1 MSHIAVKILSMVLI
15 TSLCLSTS
23 AVAQVSDSQTRLRFS
38 DIITGIPNT
47 TVETFSMSFN
57 KKAVPAWAGILSS
70 TALLFYYDEEIITE
84 GQKLGSRWGLSNN
97 DKTKTVVEVGPYN
110 ILRLPTDAASSLY
123 FLGDG
128 WLHGSIAAGFLATGY
143 LSNSTRPINTGIEL
157 VHGMAVSTLFSQLLK
172 RAFGRESPNQS
183 TATRGRWRPFPSI
196 KAYNERTAEYD
207 AMPSGHV
214 MTATLTFTII
224 RGNYPEYDNIL
235 LPVEVAWLT
244 ALGFGMVNNGVHWA
258 SDYPLGIAMGYVF
271 GKASLMLPNTKKAN
285 ESNTS
290 TSHFYPAIADGTVT
304 ANWLKRF

>member
-1 MSHIAVKILSMVLI
+1 
-15 TSLCLSTS
+15 
-23 AVAQVSDSQTRLRFS
+23 
-38 DIITGIPNT
+38 
-47 TVETFSMSFN
+47 MSFN
-57 KKAVPAWAGILSS
+57 KKSIPSWIGILGS
-70 TALLFYYDEEIITE
+70 TALLYYYDEEIITE
-84 GQKLGSRWGLSNN
+84 GQKLGRQWGLSND
-97 DKTKTVVEVGPYN
+97 DKTKTVIEVGPYN
-110 ILRLPTDAASSLY
+110 ILRLPTDTASGLY

-143 LSNSTRPINTGIEL
+143 LSDATRPINTGIEL

-224 RGNYPEYDNIL
+224 RGNYPEFDSIL
-235 LPVEVAWLT
+235 LPVEIAWLT

-271 GKASLMLPNTKKAN
+271 GKASLMLPKASEDKN
-285 ESNTS
+285 GARSS
-290 TSHFYPAIADGTVT
+290 SYFYPAVESGTVT
-304 ANWLKRF
+304 ANWIKRF